1 MSDRICA
8 VVVTFNRKQMLRE
21 CLQSLEQQTR
31 TLDTIVVINNCS
43 TDGTK
48 EMLESE
54 FPQLSHVHL
63 TTNTGG
69 AGGFHAGMKWA
80 SERGYDW
87 LWVMD
92 DDVEALPNTLATMLQ
107 YKDISGFIHTRRV
120 TNDTPFRW
128 EGIWDLSSADK
139 RSYPVDISFENGR
152 PWIPVNY
159 GCFEGALINRTVI
172 ERIGLPDTRFF
183 MQGDDL
189 VYGYLASLHT
199 NVIYINHVGF
209 RRKIPVAAANEK
221 KFYLAFRNR
230 FLTYEHLAATSMP
243 LSRAAFWFHNALSVG
258 WYMRHAEQAGLAQR
272 WKNLRAMC
280 AGMWDGM
287 QGHYGAPPWVR

>member
-8 VVVTFNRKQMLRE
+8 VVVTFNRKDMLRE
-21 CLQSLEQQTR
+21 CLHSLEQQSR
-31 TLDTIVVINNCS
+31 RPDAILVVNNCS
-43 TDGTK
+43 SDGTR
-48 EMLESE
+48 EMLDTE
-54 FPQLSHVHL
+54 FSHLQHLHL
-63 TTNTGG
+63 TANTGG
-69 AGGFHAGMKWA
+69 AGGFHEGMKWA
-80 SERGYDW
+80 FAQGYEW

-92 DDVEALPNTLATMLQ
+92 DDVEALTDTLATMLQ

-120 TNDTPFRW
+120 TNGTPFRW
-128 EGIWDLSSADK
+128 EGVWDVSSADK

-159 GCFEGALINRTVI
+159 GCFEGALINRAVVD
-172 ERIGLPDTRFF
+172 RIGLPDKRFF

-209 RRKIPVAAANEK
+209 HRKIPVAAANEK

-230 FLTYEHLAATSMP
+230 FLTYEHLAGTNLP
-243 LSRAAFWFHNALSVG
+243 LSRAAFWFHNLLSVG
-258 WYMRHAEQAGLAQR
+258 WYVRHAEQRGLATR
-272 WKNLRAMC
+272 FKNFRAMLS
-280 AGMWDGM
+280 GMWDGM
-287 QGHYGAPPWVR
+287 HGHYGVPPWVR